1 MQTWQIVLLI
11 VLAVL
16 LVAAV
21 VLYFVGK
28 RLEKQQDEN
37 EARLEV
43 GKQTVSMLVI
53 DKKRMKLKEAGL
65 PDIVVEQTPWYLKGS
80 KVPVV
85 KAKVGPRVVTMVADE
100 KIFDLIPTKK
110 EIKAVINGI
119 YIMDV
124 RGMRGTQLEKPEKLT
139 WTQKLRKKLL
149 KAQDNNKAAR
159 KAAEAQKAK
168 EASKKNKK

>member
-16 LVAAV
+16 IVVAV
-21 VLYFVGK
+21 VLYFLGK

-65 PDIVVEQTPWYLKGS
+65 PDIVVQQTPWYLKGS

-110 EIKAVINGI
+110 EVKAVINGI
-119 YIMDV
+119 YIMDGKTIRV
-124 RGMRGTQLEKPEKLT
+124 K
-139 WTQKLRKKLL
+139 
-149 KAQDNNKAAR
+149 
-159 KAAEAQKAK
+159 
-168 EASKKNKK
+168 

>member
-16 LVAAV
+16 IVVAV
-21 VLYFVGK
+21 VLYFLGK

-65 PDIVVEQTPWYLKGS
+65 PDIVVQQTPWYLKGS

-110 EIKAVINGI
+110 EVKAVINGI

-124 RGMRGTQLEKPEKLT
+124 RGVRGAQLEKPVKLT
-139 WTQKLRKKLL
+139 WRQKIRKKLL
-149 KAQDNNKAAR
+149 KAQDDNKAAR
-159 KAAEAQKAK
+159 KAAEA
-168 EASKKNKK
+168 SKDKDTKKKK